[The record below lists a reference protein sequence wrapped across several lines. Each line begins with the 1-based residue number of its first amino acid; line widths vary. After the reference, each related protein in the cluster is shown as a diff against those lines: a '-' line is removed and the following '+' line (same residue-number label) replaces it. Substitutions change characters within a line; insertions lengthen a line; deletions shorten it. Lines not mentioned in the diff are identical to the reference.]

1 MRPPDRWTEADAIA
15 HAQRHGLA
23 LDPALTLPAK
33 ARTMDPETPE
43 GVLLAR
49 VRTLAKAHAFETFH
63 VFDSRKSDVGFP
75 DLTLVKPGRLIFTEL
90 KSQQGKLTP
99 EQTIWLDL
107 LRHSVPGVEVYEWR
121 PRDMPAIERIL
132 TRRPL

>member
-1 MRPPDRWTEADAIA
+1 MRQTDRWTEADAIA
-15 HAQRHGLA
+15 HAQRHGLT
-23 LDPALTLPAK
+23 LDPALTVPPPPSG
-33 ARTMDPETPE
+33 MDPLSPE

-49 VRTLAKAHAFETFH
+49 VRTLAKEAAFETFH
-63 VFDSRKSDVGFP
+63 VFDSRKSELGFP

-99 EQTIWLDL
+99 EQAVWLDL

-121 PRDMPAIERIL
+121 PRDWAHIVQVI
-132 TRRPL
+132 TRK